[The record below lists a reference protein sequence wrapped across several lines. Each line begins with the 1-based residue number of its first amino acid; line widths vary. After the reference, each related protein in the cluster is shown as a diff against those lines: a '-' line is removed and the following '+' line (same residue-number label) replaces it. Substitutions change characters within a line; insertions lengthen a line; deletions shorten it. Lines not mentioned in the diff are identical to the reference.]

1 MNDFIDR
8 RSPNRVRAQLEAAR
22 TAGAWMPWAGAALA
36 ALLWGGIGVWLVASL
51 GIDGLM
57 KQSPLVMAG
66 GFATV
71 LSTGLAL
78 ICAGIMAREGA
89 RSAEAN
95 QIVLTSARL
104 LLEPAESTRGEVA
117 TLAEAL
123 ADTRQRFDIL
133 KRDIE
138 ASVTGALKAA
148 EIVRTLHAAGWRIAL
163 PQGNEMEQTRAEMI
177 AAGLQFEKAFHVDVW
192 PSLGLDATVQA
203 SDSGV
208 ITTPARVSS
217 PDRHESGRLDHF
229 SGCARQHLEGHEDS
243 TGLNPCCEAD
253 TGTFRRVPMTRAAA
267 MS

>member
-66 GFATV
+66 GFAAV

-104 LLEPAESTRGEVA
+104 LLEPAEPPLILRA
-117 TLAEAL
+117 PTL
-123 ADTRQRFDIL
+123 R
-133 KRDIE
+133 
-138 ASVTGALKAA
+138 AA
-148 EIVRTLHAAGWRIAL
+148 ETCLEREAEKPDAG
-163 PQGNEMEQTRAEMI
+163 
-177 AAGLQFEKAFHVDVW
+177 
-192 PSLGLDATVQA
+192 S
-203 SDSGV
+203 
-208 ITTPARVSS
+208 
-217 PDRHESGRLDHF
+217 
-229 SGCARQHLEGHEDS
+229 
-243 TGLNPCCEAD
+243 
-253 TGTFRRVPMTRAAA
+253 
-267 MS
+267 